1 MTLTLALTRL
11 DAQLDGV
18 FAARIG
24 IAFLTNHYLAAKVVT
39 LTLTLTLTLTITSPP
54 RRRDSSHSHSEGTTV
69 SIPW

>member
-24 IAFLTNHYLAAKVVT
+24 IAFLTNHYLAAKVT
-39 LTLTLTLTLTITSPP
+39 LTLTLTS
-54 RRRDSSHSHSEGTTV
+54 
-69 SIPW
+69 